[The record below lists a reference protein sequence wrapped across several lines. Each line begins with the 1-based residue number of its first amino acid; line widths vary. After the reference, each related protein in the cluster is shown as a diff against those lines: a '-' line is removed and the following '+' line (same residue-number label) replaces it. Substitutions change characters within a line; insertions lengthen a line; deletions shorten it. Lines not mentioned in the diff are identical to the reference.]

1 MKNLIKKFI
10 PEDFKK
16 EIRTLKLKKYYK
28 KRFLNLKRAD
38 NKNIILIGTPE
49 YCNLGDTALAL
60 CELKFFEEYFEEY
73 NIVEIT
79 DRLYKYE
86 HKNILKF
93 ITPDDI
99 LFITGGGFLGNLW
112 MDGENLVRDV
122 IRNFSSNKIA
132 IFPQT
137 MFFEKDISGI
147 KELKKTITYW
157 ESAKDLLVMTRE
169 ENSYNFINN
178 NFSNQKVRLYPDM
191 VLSGMNVKKCDREN
205 VVLLCLRN
213 DKERVLSKEVSDK
226 IKQILDKRP
235 EMRIQE
241 IDTIVW
247 DGFSY
252 ESREKIL
259 YNLLQQFSKSKLVIT
274 DKLHGMIFAIVT
286 GTPCVVF
293 DNKTRKISGVYKW
306 VEKLPYIKMV
316 YEKNFEKVLL
326 EFLNDTK
333 TYIYDTALLKK
344 EFDNMAATVQKW
356 IKREEVKDE

>member
-147 KELKKTITYW
+147 KELKK
-157 ESAKDLLVMTRE
+157 LLPIG
-169 ENSYNFINN
+169 S
-178 NFSNQKVRLYPDM
+178 Q
-191 VLSGMNVKKCDREN
+191 
-205 VVLLCLRN
+205 
-213 DKERVLSKEVSDK
+213 
-226 IKQILDKRP
+226 
-235 EMRIQE
+235 
-241 IDTIVW
+241 
-247 DGFSY
+247 
-252 ESREKIL
+252 
-259 YNLLQQFSKSKLVIT
+259 
-274 DKLHGMIFAIVT
+274 
-286 GTPCVVF
+286 
-293 DNKTRKISGVYKW
+293 RKICS
-306 VEKLPYIKMV
+306 
-316 YEKNFEKVLL
+316 
-326 EFLNDTK
+326 
-333 TYIYDTALLKK
+333 
-344 EFDNMAATVQKW
+344 
-356 IKREEVKDE
+356 

>member
-1 MKNLIKKFI
+1 M
-10 PEDFKK
+10 
-16 EIRTLKLKKYYK
+16 
-28 KRFLNLKRAD
+28 
-38 NKNIILIGTPE
+38 
-49 YCNLGDTALAL
+49 
-60 CELKFFEEYFEEY
+60 FE
-73 NIVEIT
+73 
-79 DRLYKYE
+79 
-86 HKNILKF
+86 
-93 ITPDDI
+93 
-99 LFITGGGFLGNLW
+99 
-112 MDGENLVRDV
+112 
-122 IRNFSSNKIA
+122 
-132 IFPQT
+132 
-137 MFFEKDISGI
+137 
-147 KELKKTITYW
+147 
-157 ESAKDLLVMTRE
+157 
-169 ENSYNFINN
+169 
-178 NFSNQKVRLYPDM
+178 
-191 VLSGMNVKKCDREN
+191 
-205 VVLLCLRN
+205 N

-344 EFDNMAATVQKW
+344 SFDNMAATVQKW
-356 IKREEVKDE
+356 IKREEG